1 MMRLRTVLTAL
12 APLALV
18 LAMGSQGWA
27 RQGGPSPDVAARL
40 DAVCG
45 QTGVYGCYTNHK
57 YGYVVAW
64 PKKYL
69 TGQGESDSGDGQV
82 FSSPDGQA
90 RLACWASF
98 NDVLGESIGQAYA
111 QALQEAGTQVS
122 YKHLGKDFFVISGIR
137 DGRVFYRKTLLAH
150 GVQASFEL
158 RYAEQLKAAFDPI
171 VKDVARSISV
181 DPAFSWR

>member
-1 MMRLRTVLTAL
+1 MTRHYAVLTA
-12 APLALV
+12 LALV
-18 LAMGSQGWA
+18 LAMVDQGWA
-27 RQGGPSPDVAARL
+27 GQGRPSGEVIARL

-64 PKKYL
+64 PNKHL
-69 TGQGESDSGDGQV
+69 TGQGESDSGDGQI

-90 RLACWASF
+90 QLACWAYF

-111 QALQEAGTQVS
+111 QAIQEAGAQIS
-122 YKHLGKDFFVISGIR
+122 YKHLGKDFFVISGIK
-137 DGRVFYRKTLLAH
+137 DGMIFYRKTLLAH

-158 RYAEQLKAAFDPI
+158 RYAAQLKAAFDPI
-171 VKDVARSISV
+171 VKDVARSFSV

>member
-1 MMRLRTVLTAL
+1 MMRVRTVLAAL
-12 APLALV
+12 APMALV
-18 LAMGSQGWA
+18 LAVGSQGWA
-27 RQGGPSPDVAARL
+27 GQGEPAPDVAARL
-40 DAVCG
+40 DSVCG

-57 YGYVVAW
+57 YGYVLAW

-69 TGQGESDSGDGQV
+69 AGQGESDSGDGQV

-90 RLACWASF
+90 QLACWASF
-98 NDVLGESIGQAYA
+98 NDVLGESIGQTYA
-111 QALQEAGTQVS
+111 QALQEAGTKVS

-137 DGRVFYRKTLLAH
+137 DGIVFYRKTLLAH

-158 RYAEQLKAAFDPI
+158 RYSAQLKAAFDPI
-171 VKDVARSISV
+171 VNDVARSFSV